1 VNVKTLQKN
10 LFIITSKIAHEL
22 FEVSYYDSSERL
34 LEFAINEIDTSSL
47 MLKMSTLST
56 LSACYWKQSK
66 FSESIRC
73 MNLEFNLV
81 SHLNDLQNKYR
92 ILGNIANAYQLLDNN
107 NEAKNY
113 FKLQLSISLK
123 MKNRVL
129 TIHSLNSLGNLHAKC
144 KEYDKALE
152 CFNKSLS
159 LIQMLVT
166 ATEPS
171 QQSFKSELLKKQLLI
186 KQYNLVGECYMK
198 LNDPQKSRTYFIAQ
212 LEAANDMNDEGDE
225 EKLKNICKS
234 KINLALIETKLNH
247 FHESISIY
255 EDLLNQHF
263 LRYKFKNFELIEIYF
278 KINLNLLNACIKYN
292 KIQKAAS
299 YAQYLLEFSLSE
311 QNKQKFKL
319 LAKQSNTE
327 STRCNVESTSSSLKY
342 YKYLKFIELCA
353 CGKLAACF
361 SKSNNHT
368 DAAKLY
374 ERELKI
380 ANYLDNTIYITRS
393 YSHLAQV
400 YFLKKDYNKCI
411 SYYKEILNLIK
422 TKVSNSIE
430 INSQNNEKR
439 LLQMTYYTL
448 SNLGLCM
455 EILDRLN
462 DAYLLFIEQYE
473 ISKRLNNLKY
483 NANALL
489 NIINLYFKYEKNFY
503 IQTSFVDDYT
513 SVDTTLFN
521 NSQQYSK
528 SSISEKKQ
536 ENKIIDNLDLKIYLY
551 NLLDIYQELNDL
563 NGELFI
569 SQCLAYY
576 YHKNNLIKLAIK
588 FYIHSIEMC
597 KILNKKLVNPLSST
611 QQQQHHQ
618 LENKTDKDSIEKYML
633 HKKINFYSN
642 TNTFEKSL
650 FNLSIC
656 YRHIRKYEEAYKYQ
670 LKYLY
675 LIRIK
680 NYKYSEFISLGIIAD
695 LLLEMSVNYDECIKI
710 QIIRLRL
717 IQDNLR
723 KYNQKKKQQE
733 QQKNEDNEQERFKNE
748 LEYFTMKR
756 CKLIANCLSSIA
768 KCYFLF
774 QDYQQVYKFKLMEF
788 KLRIQDEQQMMI
800 NKLGMGNYSSLI
812 RKQIN
817 KEKFKILLDLG
828 NVLLFKLQNYN
839 QAMHYYEYAYKICKI
854 NLSSDLILISL
865 ALGNIG
871 ICKLKTGEYELAINY
886 FKQQIQV
893 LSEKLKNVTPVD
905 INKQKYNLSL
915 LNLKEVLMHKEYILV
930 YLDIG
935 RSYSKLSKCYEL
947 LNVNNSA
954 MNLFE
959 DEALNYL
966 IDYLK
971 ICELLYTKYSDQ
983 SIRIQQSESKTTN
996 VENNSNDSESEN
1008 SEMSHLISDVNEQI
1022 INDFDLSLYKL
1033 AKLYINKLKRTEN
1046 QGDIITKL
1054 AINLHEKRL
1063 NLYLTSDV
1071 TKEIN
1076 IKTLNK
1082 IIEINFII
1090 SNLYYKIENFENSY
1104 KYLSNIIN
1112 IVKNK
1117 TNDQKINFILYFQAL
1132 VLFFKIS
1139 FKLAASNQSM
1149 IKPNFEEIL
1158 NHAFQAHTHLFRLN
1172 DEKYFQL
1179 KVDVID
1185 SIVKIYIK
1193 LGLMKACV
1201 QFLQQSISTLTELN
1215 ITSSE
1220 LFIKNMFKLNFKCA
1234 LIHLKYDCSND
1245 LSSIASTTDSVEIHE
1260 QSITSALD
1268 LLFTAENYLNR
1279 EDYTLAKQVFEL
1291 RLANLFFYKGVSYK
1305 ELKNFNT
1312 SLEMFANALD
1322 LYENY
1327 DKNIEYY
1334 KEVEDDELQFEGVV
1348 KGIEGLGLRIDLLY
1362 EFIEDLLIKMDKLKE
1377 ALLVTERHRSKLD
1390 KNLTRLGD
1398 LSQFDQIESV
1408 LIENNPLA
1416 LVYFHLLKFNSTINC
1431 WLLEPGLGITKFHQ
1445 ISFKSLSSLLLLVPV
1460 SNNDKEQVN
1469 FFKHLVHLPNEVDKN
1484 LLLKQAYNMLIKPF
1498 ENNLFNWFHINDLK
1512 YSIDKDCQLEDIIY
1526 KNKLFII
1533 YDQDLFT
1540 IPFHLLKFEKTF
1552 DNKVLSFHL
1561 HEIFDC
1567 NCLYSLKYLFS
1578 SQSIGLNFKFISN
1591 EIELQKLVD
1600 YSIVRRNE
1608 NGSFNKK
1615 VFYKLL
1621 ILNLLNDT
1629 G

>member
-1 VNVKTLQKN
+1 MQKN
-10 LFIITSKIAHEL
+10 LFIIISKIAHEL
-22 FEVSYYDSSERL
+22 FEINYYDSSEKL
-34 LEFAINEIDTSSL
+34 LEFAINEIDTGSL
-47 MLKMSTLST
+47 ILKMSTLST

-66 FSESIRC
+66 FFESIRC

-107 NEAKNY
+107 DEAKNY

-129 TIHSLNSLGNLHAKC
+129 TIHSLNSLGNLHTKC
-144 KEYDKALE
+144 KEFEKALE

-166 ATEPS
+166 ASETS
-171 QQSFKSELLKKQLLI
+171 QQSNKSEQLKKQLLI
-186 KQYNLVGECYMK
+186 KQYNLVGEIYMK
-198 LNDPQKSRTYFIAQ
+198 LNEPHKSRTYFIAQ
-212 LEAANDMNDEGDE
+212 LEAANDMIDESDE

-247 FHESISIY
+247 YNESISIY
-255 EDLLNQHF
+255 EDLLNKYF

-292 KIQKAAS
+292 KIQKASS

-319 LAKQSNTE
+319 LAKQANNIE
-327 STRCNVESTSSSLKY
+327 TSSSLKY
-342 YKYLKFIELCA
+342 FKYLKFIELCA
-353 CGKLAACF
+353 CGKLATCF

-380 ANYLDNTIYITRS
+380 ANYLNNTIYITRS

-422 TKVSNSIE
+422 TNVSGSIE

-455 EILDRLN
+455 EILNRLN

-503 IQTSFVDDYT
+503 IQTSFVDEYT

-521 NSQQYSK
+521 NCQQYSK
-528 SSISEKKQ
+528 SNVNEKKHQ
-536 ENKIIDNLDLKIYLY
+536 DNKIIDNLDLKMYLY

-576 YHKNNLIKLAIK
+576 YHKNNFIKLAIK

-597 KILNKKLVNPLSST
+597 KILNKKLVNSPST
-611 QQQQHHQ
+611 QKQ
-618 LENKTDKDSIEKYML
+618 EGTTEKDSIEKYML

-650 FNLSIC
+650 FNLSLC
-656 YRHIRKYEEAYKYQ
+656 YRHIRKYDEAYKYQ
-670 LKYLY
+670 LEYLY
-675 LIRIK
+675 LIRLK
-680 NYKYSEFISLGIIAD
+680 NFKYSEFISLGIIAD

-723 KYNQKKKQQE
+723 KYNEKQQE
-733 QQKNEDNEQERFKNE
+733 QRMNEESDQERYKSE
-748 LEYFTMKR
+748 LDYFTMKR

-788 KLRIQDEQQMMI
+788 KLRIQDEQQMMNHHKFEI
-800 NKLGMGNYSSLI
+800 GNNSNLI
-812 RKQIN
+812 RKQLN

-839 QAMHYYEYAYKICKI
+839 QAMYYYEYAYKICKI
-854 NLSSDLILISL
+854 NLSSDLILTSL

-905 INKQKYNLSL
+905 QNKQKLNLTS
-915 LNLKEVLMHKEYILV
+915 LNLKEILMHKEYILV
-930 YLDIG
+930 HLDIG

-947 LNVNNSA
+947 LNVNNSTL
-954 MNLFE
+954 NLFE

-971 ICELLYTKYSDQ
+971 ICELLYTKYCDCQ
-983 SIRIQQSESKTTN
+983 SIRFQTLEPKTTKN
-996 VENNSNDSESEN
+996 DENNTNDSESER
-1008 SEMSHLISDVNEQI
+1008 SDMSHFISDVNEQI

-1033 AKLYINKLKRTEN
+1033 AKFYINKLKRTEN
-1046 QGDIITKL
+1046 QVEIMTKL

-1063 NLYLTSDV
+1063 NLHFKSGGDV
-1071 TKEIN
+1071 TKEIS
-1076 IKTLNK
+1076 IKILNK

-1090 SNLYYKIENFENSY
+1090 SNLYYKIEDFENSY
-1104 KYLSNIIN
+1104 KSLLKIVN
-1112 IVKNK
+1112 IVNNK
-1117 TNDQKINFILYFQAL
+1117 TNNQKINFILYFQAL

-1139 FKLAASNQSM
+1139 FKLATSNKSI

-1158 NHAFQAHTHLFRLN
+1158 NYAFQAHTRLSSLSE
-1172 DEKYFQL
+1172 EKYFQL
-1179 KVDVID
+1179 KIDVIE
-1185 SIVKIYIK
+1185 SIIKIYVK
-1193 LGLMKACV
+1193 LGLLKVCV
-1201 QFLQQSISTLTELN
+1201 QFLRQTISTLGDLKISN
-1215 ITSSE
+1215 SN
-1220 LFIKNMFKLNFKCA
+1220 LYIKNMFKLNFKFA
-1234 LIHLKYDCSND
+1234 LIQLNYDCTND
-1245 LSSIASTTDSVEIHE
+1245 LSTIASTTDSIEIHE
-1260 QSITSALD
+1260 LSVTSALNS
-1268 LLFTAENYLNR
+1268 LFTAETYLNR
-1279 EDYTLAKQVFEL
+1279 EDYTLAKQVYEL
-1291 RLANLFFYKGVSYK
+1291 RLANIFFYKGISYK

-1334 KEVEDDELQFEGVV
+1334 KEVEDDELQLEVTV
-1348 KGIEGLGLRIDLLY
+1348 SGIIGLDLRIDMLY
-1362 EFIEDLLIKMDKLKE
+1362 EFIEDLLIKTDKLKE
-1377 ALLVTERHRSKLD
+1377 ALLVTERHRSKLE
-1390 KNLTRLGD
+1390 KYLTRLRD

-1416 LVYFHLLKFNSTINC
+1416 VVYFHLLKFNSTINC

-1445 ISFKSLSSLLLLVPV
+1445 ISFKSLSSLLLLVPA
-1460 SNNDKEQVN
+1460 SNNDKDQLN
-1469 FFKHLVHLPNEVDKN
+1469 FFEHLVQLPNEVDKN
-1484 LLLKQAYNMLIKPF
+1484 QLLKQAYNMLIKPF
-1498 ENNLFNWFHINDLK
+1498 ENNLFNWFHKNDLK
-1512 YSIDKDCQLEDIIY
+1512 NLFNNDCKLEDIRC

-1540 IPFHLLKFEKTF
+1540 IPFHLLKFEKKF
-1552 DNKVLSFHL
+1552 DNKVQSFHL

-1567 NCLYSLKYLFS
+1567 SCLYSLKYLFA
-1578 SQSIGLNFKFISN
+1578 SQNIGLNFKYIPN
-1591 EIELQKLVD
+1591 ELELQKLVD
-1600 YSIVRRNE
+1600 YSIIKRNE
-1608 NGSFNKK
+1608 ADGLHKK

-1621 ILNLLNDT
+1621 VLNLLNDT